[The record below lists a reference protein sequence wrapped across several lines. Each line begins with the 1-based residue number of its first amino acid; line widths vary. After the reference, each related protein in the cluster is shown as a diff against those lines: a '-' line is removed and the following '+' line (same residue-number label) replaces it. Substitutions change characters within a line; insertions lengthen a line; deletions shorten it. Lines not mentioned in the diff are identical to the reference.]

1 MRKSIQLKVRFCVD
15 NLSASKT
22 QRKWRKATKN
32 AILVFLL
39 IIVVLSGITV
49 FINLVDYQIPVFNP
63 APPTANRYISLRYPQ
78 HGAVPLLLAL
88 HINLTTSGDFVQGQ
102 AVTISVSGWI
112 TNDLLQNLTSYS
124 PNSNNSGINVGFEG
138 APLLVNAEGLGFN
151 ENEPPFS
158 VNSPTGM
165 AVVLM
170 INRTANENRLY
181 SPPQTIKWLSQGD
194 YNPEIMFWVGDS
206 SNIQE
211 VDLVYDNDV
220 MHIGSAESLQAARYN
235 RINEVVSV
243 VLAVFAFVEV
253 SKMLYESF
261 FKKEK

>member
-1 MRKSIQLKVRFCVD
+1 MNILLRLFPKIGALHARTR
-15 NLSASKT
+15 N
-22 QRKWRKATKN
+22 WRKGAK
-32 AILVFLL
+32 ILSFVILL
-39 IIVVLSGITV
+39 AIVVFSGTIV
-49 FINLVDYQIPVFNP
+49 IINIFDIPNSVLNP
-63 APPTANRYISLRYPQ
+63 EPQTANRYISLRYPQ

-102 AVTISVSGWI
+102 AVTINVSGWI

-124 PNSNNSGINVGFEG
+124 PGSNNSGINVGFEG

-165 AVVLM
+165 AVTLM
-170 INRTANENRLY
+170 INRTGNENRLY
-181 SPPQTIKWLSQGD
+181 SLPQTIKWLSQGD
-194 YNPEIMFWVGDS
+194 YNPEIMFWVGDL
-206 SNIQE
+206 NIQE

-235 RINEVVSV
+235 RINEVLTI
-243 VLAVFAFVEV
+243 VLVVFAFVEV
-253 SKMLYESF
+253 VRIMYDSF
-261 FKKEK
+261 LKKSD